1 MWEGKR
7 RKNSIDSRLWKRDSR
22 RGRVL
27 ELKLSVHAGG
37 DFIGSLTAIDRG
49 GKTVSAVLSFGTLSP
64 CFLGGFAH
72 DFGKDL
78 EVTCRADEQDR
89 QLFLDG

>member
-27 ELKLSVHAGG
+27 ELKLSIHAGG

-49 GKTVSAVLSFGTLSP
+49 VRRCLPFFHSGLYRLVFWEDLLMILGKLWKSLA
-64 CFLGGFAH
+64 AQMN
-72 DFGKDL
+72 KI
-78 EVTCRADEQDR
+78 AN
-89 QLFLDG
+89 FLDG